1 MGHPSGCPFSF
12 MEGITL
18 DKVLQQGISADQM
31 ITWLIIA
38 FLVGYFIYK
47 EWPEFKRRVSGS
59 AVKEVTDKTTNER
72 LSAIEADIKEI
83 KEKLAND
90 YARLNNVDSWKSKMD
105 RAIAE
110 SLEERE
116 ILMQAMLGVLGGLQE
131 LGANGQTEEAMEQIQ
146 TYINK
151 QAHKRGDQ

>member
-1 MGHPSGCPFSF
+1 MDS
-12 MEGITL
+12 
-18 DKVLQQGISADQM
+18 VLQKAVTPEQIG
-31 ITWLIIA
+31 TWLLIA

-59 AVKEVTDKTTNER
+59 AVKEVKDKTVSER
-72 LSAIEADIKEI
+72 LSTIESDIREI
-83 KEKLAND
+83 KGKLEHD
-90 YARLNNVDSWKSKMD
+90 YIRLNDMD
-105 RAIAE
+105 RWKKDVDRVVAE

-131 LGANGQTEEAMEQIQ
+131 LGANGQTEEAIDTIH

-151 QAHKRGDQ
+151 QAHRREARHE

>member
-1 MGHPSGCPFSF
+1 M
-12 MEGITL
+12 
-18 DKVLQQGISADQM
+18 DKLLQQAVEPGQM
-31 ITWLIIA
+31 ITWLILA

-59 AVKEVTDKTTNER
+59 EVKKVEDKSVTER
-72 LSAIEADIKEI
+72 LTAIEADIREI
-83 KEKLAND
+83 KGKLEHD
-90 YARLNNVDSWKSKMD
+90 YIRLNDIDLWKKSVD
-105 RAIAE
+105 RIVAE

-131 LGANGQTEEAMEQIQ
+131 LGANGETAEAIDVIH

-151 QAHKRGDQ
+151 QAHKRDK